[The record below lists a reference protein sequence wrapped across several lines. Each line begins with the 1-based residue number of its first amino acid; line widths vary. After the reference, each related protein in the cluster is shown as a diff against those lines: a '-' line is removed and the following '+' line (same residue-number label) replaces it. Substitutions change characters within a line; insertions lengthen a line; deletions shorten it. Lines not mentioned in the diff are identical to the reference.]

1 MLAIRTMTEADGARW
16 DAYVDGA
23 SEATFFHRA
32 GWRAAIERG
41 FGHPTH
47 YLVAEED
54 GAIVGVLPL
63 VHLRSRLF
71 ANALVSTAFCVGGG
85 PVGRD
90 GAVRAALD
98 DAAAAL
104 ADRLDVD
111 FLEYR
116 CAPARSEG
124 WSTRSDLYF
133 NFSRSLDPDPEKNL
147 LAIPRKQRA
156 EVRKAIKLGLTGT
169 IDDTVERFYDLYAES
184 VRNLGTPV
192 FGKRYF
198 QALKEVF
205 GEACEILVVSREGIP
220 VAALMSFY
228 FRDRVLPYYAGGGG
242 AARGTSAHEFMYWDV
257 MRRACARGIS
267 CFDFGRSK
275 IGTGSFAFKK
285 NWGFA
290 PEALTYGYRLR
301 HLDAVPEINPL
312 NPRYRMFVALWK
324 RLPLGVS
331 KLVGPWIARSL
342 G

>member
-1 MLAIRTMTEADGARW
+1 MLAIRTMTEADAARW
-16 DAYVDGA
+16 DAFVDGRD
-23 SEATFFHRA
+23 EATFFHRA
-32 GWRAAIERG
+32 GWRGAIERG
-41 FGHPTH
+41 FGHSTH
-47 YLVAEED
+47 YLLAEE
-54 GAIVGVLPL
+54 AQAVVGILPL
-63 VHLRSRLF
+63 VHLKSRLF

-85 PVGRD
+85 PLGRD
-90 GAVRAALD
+90 GAVVAALD

-116 CAPARSEG
+116 CSPPARPG
-124 WSTRSDLYF
+124 WSMRSDLYF
-133 NFSRSLDPDPEKNL
+133 NFSRPLDPDPEKNL

-156 EVRKAIKLGLTGT
+156 EVRKAIKLGLTCS
-169 IDDTVERFYDLYAES
+169 IDDTVDRFYDLYAES

-198 QALKEVF
+198 RALKEVF
-205 GEACEILVVSREGIP
+205 GEACEILVVAREGTP

-257 MRRACARGIS
+257 MRRACTRGIS

-275 IGTGSFAFKK
+275 IGTGSFAFKR
-285 NWGFA
+285 NWGFT

-301 HLDAVPEINPL
+301 RLAAVPEINPL
-312 NPRYRMFVALWK
+312 NPKYRMFVALWK